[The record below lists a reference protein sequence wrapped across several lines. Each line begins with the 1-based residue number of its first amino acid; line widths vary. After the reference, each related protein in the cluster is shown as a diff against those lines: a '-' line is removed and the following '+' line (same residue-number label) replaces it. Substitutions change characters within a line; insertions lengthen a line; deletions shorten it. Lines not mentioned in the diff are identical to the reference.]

1 MGCGTPWIPTSDGD
15 LEEGLTMAGYA
26 ARRLLMMLPVVFG
39 ISLVTFLLAYLLPAD
54 PARMYAGPNASVETV
69 NSIRHQLGLDRP
81 FHEQYLR
88 YVWRALQGDFGY
100 SYHFKMPVLDAVLSR
115 VPYTLELIFGGIL
128 VELLVGIP
136 IGSLSALR
144 QYSWLDRISTL
155 LALLFVSAP
164 PFWLGLLGL
173 YFLGFKVPIFPLGG
187 AGSLHHLIL
196 PALCAGAGGA
206 AWYARMMRSSTLD
219 VVHADYVRTAR
230 AKGLR
235 GRAVVSRHILRN
247 AIMPI
252 VTMTGMDIPWFLGGI
267 VLIETVFAWPGVGK
281 LAVDAIQN
289 VDIPLI
295 SGTVVFAAIVVV
307 ISNLATD
314 LTYGV
319 IDPRIRYQ

>member
-1 MGCGTPWIPTSDGD
+1 MG
-15 LEEGLTMAGYA
+15 GYL
-26 ARRLLMMLPVVFG
+26 ARRLLMMLPVIFG
-39 ISLVTFLLAYLLPAD
+39 ISLITFLLAYLLPAD

-81 FHEQYLR
+81 FYEQYLR
-88 YVWRALQGDFGY
+88 YVWRALHADFGY
-100 SYHFKMPVLDAVLSR
+100 SYHFKMPVWDAILSR
-115 VPYTLELIFGGIL
+115 VPYTAQLTFAGIL

-136 IGSLSALR
+136 VGSLSALK
-144 QYSWLDRISTL
+144 QYSWVDRLSTL
-155 LALLFVSAP
+155 LTLLAVSAP

-173 YFLGFKVPIFPLGG
+173 YFLAFRLPIFPLGG

-235 GRAVVSRHILRN
+235 ERIVVYRHILRN

-252 VTMTGMDIPWFLGGI
+252 VTMAGMDIPWFLSGV
-267 VLIETVFAWPGVGK
+267 VLIEMVFGWPGVGK
-281 LAVDAIQN
+281 LAVDAINN

-307 ISNLATD
+307 ISNLVTD
-314 LTYGV
+314 LTYAV

>member
-1 MGCGTPWIPTSDGD
+1 
-15 LEEGLTMAGYA
+15 MAGYVT
-26 ARRLLMMLPVVFG
+26 RRLLMMLPVVFG
-39 ISLVTFLLAYLLPAD
+39 ISLITFLLAYLLPAD
-54 PARMYAGPNASVETV
+54 PARMFAGPNASVETV

-100 SYHFKMPVLDAVLSR
+100 SYHFKMPVWDAVLSR
-115 VPYTLELIFGGIL
+115 VPYTLELIFAGIL
-128 VELLVGIP
+128 VELVVGVP

-144 QYSWLDRISTL
+144 PYSWLDRISTL

-173 YFLGFKVPIFPLGG
+173 YFLGFKLPIFPLGG

-235 GRAVVSRHILRN
+235 ERIVVYRHILRN

-267 VLIETVFAWPGVGK
+267 VLIEMVFAWPGVGK

>member
-1 MGCGTPWIPTSDGD
+1 MG
-15 LEEGLTMAGYA
+15 GYLV
-26 ARRLLMMLPVVFG
+26 RRLLMMLPVIFG

-88 YVWRALQGDFGY
+88 YVWRAVQGDFGY
-100 SYHFKMPVLDAVLSR
+100 SYHFKMPVWDAILSR
-115 VPYTLELIFGGIL
+115 VPYTLQLTFAGIL
-128 VELLVGIP
+128 VELVIGIP
-136 IGSLSALR
+136 VGSLSALR
-144 QYSWLDRISTL
+144 QYSLVDRLSTL
-155 LALLFVSAP
+155 FALLAVSAP
-164 PFWLGLLGL
+164 PFWLGLLAL
-173 YFLGFKVPIFPLGG
+173 YFLGFRVPIFPLGG

-196 PALCAGAGGA
+196 PALCVGAGGA

-235 GRAVVSRHILRN
+235 ERIVVYRHILRN

-252 VTMTGMDIPWFLGGI
+252 VTMTGMDIPWFLSGV
-267 VLIETVFAWPGVGK
+267 VLIEMVFAWPGVGK
-281 LAVDAIQN
+281 LAVDAIHN

-307 ISNLATD
+307 ISNVVTD
-314 LTYGV
+314 LTYAV

>member
-1 MGCGTPWIPTSDGD
+1 
-15 LEEGLTMAGYA
+15 MAGYA
-26 ARRLLMMLPVVFG
+26 ARRLLMMVPVVFG

-100 SYHFKMPVLDAVLSR
+100 SYHFKMPVWHAVLSR
-115 VPYTLELIFGGIL
+115 VPYTLELIFAGIL
-128 VELLVGIP
+128 VELVVGIP

-144 QYSWLDRISTL
+144 QYSWIDRLSTL
-155 LALLFVSAP
+155 FALLFVSAP

-173 YFLGFKVPIFPLGG
+173 YFLGFRVPLFPLGG

-235 GRAVVSRHILRN
+235 ERAVVSSHILRN

-281 LAVDAIQN
+281 LAVDAIHN

-307 ISNLATD
+307 ISNLLTD

>member
-1 MGCGTPWIPTSDGD
+1 
-15 LEEGLTMAGYA
+15 MAGYA
-26 ARRLLMMLPVVFG
+26 ARRLLMMVPVVFG

-100 SYHFKMPVLDAVLSR
+100 SYHFKMPVWDAVFSR
-115 VPYTLELIFGGIL
+115 VPYTLELIFAGIL
-128 VELLVGIP
+128 VELVVGIP

-144 QYSWLDRISTL
+144 QYSWIDRLSTL
-155 LALLFVSAP
+155 FALLFVSAP

-173 YFLGFKVPIFPLGG
+173 YFLGFRVPIFPLGG

-235 GRAVVSRHILRN
+235 ERAVVSGHILRN

-281 LAVDAIQN
+281 LAVDAIHN

-307 ISNLATD
+307 ISNLLTD

>member
-1 MGCGTPWIPTSDGD
+1 MSRY
-15 LEEGLTMAGYA
+15 LL
-26 ARRLLMMLPVVFG
+26 RRLVMTLPVVFG

-81 FHEQYLR
+81 FHEQYLH
-88 YVWRALQGDFGY
+88 YVWRAFHGDFGY
-100 SYHFKMPVLDAVLSR
+100 SYHFKMPVWDAILSR
-115 VPYTLELIFGGIL
+115 VPYTLELTFAGIL

-136 IGSLSALR
+136 VGSLSALR
-144 QYSWLDRISTL
+144 QYSWLDRLSTL
-155 LALLFVSAP
+155 FALLAVSAP
-164 PFWLGLLGL
+164 PFWLALLAL
-173 YFLGFKVPIFPLGG
+173 YFLAFKFPIFPLGG
-187 AGSLHHLIL
+187 AGSFHHLIL

-206 AWYARMMRSSTLD
+206 AWYARMMRSCTLD

-235 GRAVVSRHILRN
+235 ERVVVYRHILRN

-252 VTMTGMDIPWFLGGI
+252 VTMTGMDIPWFLGGV

-281 LAVDAIQN
+281 LAVDAIHN

-295 SGTVVFAAIVVV
+295 MGTVVFAAIVVV
-307 ISNLATD
+307 VSSVITD
-314 LTYGV
+314 LTYAV

>member
-1 MGCGTPWIPTSDGD
+1 MG
-15 LEEGLTMAGYA
+15 GYL

-39 ISLVTFLLAYLLPAD
+39 ISLITFLLAYLLPAD
-54 PARMYAGPNASVETV
+54 PARMFAGPNASVETV

-81 FHEQYLR
+81 FYEQYLR
-88 YVWRALQGDFGY
+88 YVWRAVHGDLGY
-100 SYHFKMPVLDAVLSR
+100 SYHFKMPVWDAILSR
-115 VPYTLELIFGGIL
+115 VPYTLQLTFAGIL

-136 IGSLSALR
+136 VGSLSALK
-144 QYSWLDRISTL
+144 QYSWVDRLSTL
-155 LALLFVSAP
+155 FTLFAVSAP
-164 PFWLGLLGL
+164 PFWLGLLAL
-173 YFLGFKVPIFPLGG
+173 YFLGFRVPIFPLGG

-235 GRAVVSRHILRN
+235 ERIVVYRHVLRN

-252 VTMTGMDIPWFLGGI
+252 VTMTGMDIPWFLSGV
-267 VLIETVFAWPGVGK
+267 VLIEMVFGWPGIGK
-281 LAVDAIQN
+281 LAVDAIHN

-307 ISNLATD
+307 IANVITD
-314 LTYGV
+314 LTYAM

>member
-1 MGCGTPWIPTSDGD
+1 
-15 LEEGLTMAGYA
+15 MAGYA
-26 ARRLLMMLPVVFG
+26 TRRLLMMLPVVFG
-39 ISLVTFLLAYLLPAD
+39 ISLITFLLAYLLPAD

-100 SYHFKMPVLDAVLSR
+100 SYHFKMPVWDAVLSR
-115 VPYTLELIFGGIL
+115 VPYSLELIFAGIL
-128 VELLVGIP
+128 VELVVGIP

-144 QYSWLDRISTL
+144 PYSRLDRISTL

-173 YFLGFKVPIFPLGG
+173 YFLGFKLPIFPLGG

-235 GRAVVSRHILRN
+235 ERVVVYRHILRN

-267 VLIETVFAWPGVGK
+267 VLIEMVFAWPGVGK

>member
-1 MGCGTPWIPTSDGD
+1 
-15 LEEGLTMAGYA
+15 
-26 ARRLLMMLPVVFG
+26 
-39 ISLVTFLLAYLLPAD
+39 
-54 PARMYAGPNASVETV
+54 
-69 NSIRHQLGLDRP
+69 
-81 FHEQYLR
+81 
-88 YVWRALQGDFGY
+88 
-100 SYHFKMPVLDAVLSR
+100 
-115 VPYTLELIFGGIL
+115 VPYTAQLTFAGIL

-136 IGSLSALR
+136 VGSLSALK
-144 QYSWLDRISTL
+144 QYSWVDRLSTL
-155 LALLFVSAP
+155 LTLLAVSAP

-173 YFLGFKVPIFPLGG
+173 YFLAFRLPIFPLGG

-235 GRAVVSRHILRN
+235 ERIVVYRHILRN

-252 VTMTGMDIPWFLGGI
+252 VTMAGMDIPWFLSGV
-267 VLIETVFAWPGVGK
+267 VLIEMVFGWPGVGK
-281 LAVDAIQN
+281 LAVDAIHN

-307 ISNLATD
+307 ISNLVTD
-314 LTYGV
+314 LTYAV

>member
-1 MGCGTPWIPTSDGD
+1 MG
-15 LEEGLTMAGYA
+15 GYL

-39 ISLVTFLLAYLLPAD
+39 ISLITFLLAYLLPAD
-54 PARMYAGPNASVETV
+54 PARMFAGPNASVETV

-81 FHEQYLR
+81 FYEQYLR
-88 YVWRALQGDFGY
+88 YVWRAVHGDFGY
-100 SYHFKMPVLDAVLSR
+100 SYHFKMPVSDAILSR
-115 VPYTLELIFGGIL
+115 VPYTLQLTFAGIL

-136 IGSLSALR
+136 VGTLSALK
-144 QYSWLDRISTL
+144 QYSWVDRLLTL
-155 LALLFVSAP
+155 LTLVAVSAP
-164 PFWLGLLGL
+164 PFWLGLLAL
-173 YFLGFKVPIFPLGG
+173 YFLGFRLPIFPLGG

-206 AWYARMMRSSTLD
+206 AWYARMMRSTTLD
-219 VVHADYVRTAR
+219 VMHADYVRTAR

-235 GRAVVSRHILRN
+235 ERIVVYRHILRN

-252 VTMTGMDIPWFLGGI
+252 VTMAGMDIPWFLSGV
-267 VLIETVFAWPGVGK
+267 VLIEMVFGWPGVGK
-281 LAVDAIQN
+281 LAVDAIHN

-307 ISNLATD
+307 IANVITD
-314 LTYGV
+314 LTYAV

>member
-1 MGCGTPWIPTSDGD
+1 
-15 LEEGLTMAGYA
+15 MAGYVT
-26 ARRLLMMLPVVFG
+26 RRLLMMLPVVFG
-39 ISLVTFLLAYLLPAD
+39 ISLITFLLAYLLPAD
-54 PARMYAGPNASVETV
+54 PARMFAGPNASVETV

-100 SYHFKMPVLDAVLSR
+100 SYHFKMPVWDAVLSR
-115 VPYTLELIFGGIL
+115 VPYSLELIFAGIL
-128 VELLVGIP
+128 VELVVGIP

-144 QYSWLDRISTL
+144 PYSRLDRISTL

-173 YFLGFKVPIFPLGG
+173 YFLGFKLPIFPLGG

-235 GRAVVSRHILRN
+235 ERIVVYRHILRN

-267 VLIETVFAWPGVGK
+267 VLIEMVFAWPGVGK

-314 LTYGV
+314 LTYGL

>member
-1 MGCGTPWIPTSDGD
+1 MSSY
-15 LEEGLTMAGYA
+15 LV
-26 ARRLLMMLPVVFG
+26 RRLLMMLPVVFG
-39 ISLVTFLLAYLLPAD
+39 ISLITFLLAYLLPAD
-54 PARMYAGPNASVETV
+54 PARMFAGPNASVETV

-81 FHEQYLR
+81 FYEQYLR
-88 YVWRALQGDFGY
+88 YVWRAVHGDLGY
-100 SYHFKMPVLDAVLSR
+100 SYHFKMPVRDAILSR
-115 VPYTLELIFGGIL
+115 VPYTLQLTFAGIL

-136 IGSLSALR
+136 VGSLSALK
-144 QYSWLDRISTL
+144 QYSWVDRLSTL
-155 LALLFVSAP
+155 LTLFAVSAP
-164 PFWLGLLGL
+164 PFWLGLLCL
-173 YFLGFKVPIFPLGG
+173 YFLGFRVPIFPLGG

-235 GRAVVSRHILRN
+235 ERIVVYRHVLRN

-252 VTMTGMDIPWFLGGI
+252 VTMTGMDIPWFLSGV
-267 VLIETVFAWPGVGK
+267 VLIEMVFGWPGVGK
-281 LAVDAIQN
+281 LAVDAIHN

-307 ISNLATD
+307 IANVITD
-314 LTYGV
+314 LTYAV
-319 IDPRIRYQ
+319 IDPRIAYQ